1 MEFIHV
7 RLLFFV
13 FIFKNNNIIII
24 NLLSLKELYIFIS
37 NFMIIKLSLKETI
50 IIYIQDTF
58 L

>member
-50 IIYIQDTF
+50 IIFIQDTF